1 MPAAIEAIARYID
14 HLEDRAWIEQLV
26 EGHGVPQVLRGI
38 SELVVDGA
46 PGPAHNALTL
56 ARDLGMRGIVDP
68 DLTSR
73 VRAEMPALLFPSLQR
88 GLQATAYSVRAGV
101 VYTIGKLS
109 FDDQAQLLRDAFE
122 QFLDRDPL
130 LLPRIFFELHWLLPG
145 PEWSYIRRLT
155 EAPHRLIRWSALA
168 AIEPYP
174 CGPGDDALA
183 QKQQTYERLATDPFE
198 PLAAESRHRLA
209 ALLRGTEADGSPQLV
224 KPGLTFEAVE
234 LRFTNRLPPAADYT
248 IEELDAFVVSLM
260 PRSRDE

>member
-1 MPAAIEAIARYID
+1 MPAAIEAIAQYID
-14 HLEDRAWIEQLV
+14 HLEDRAWLERLV

-56 ARDLGMRGIVDP
+56 ARDLGIRGIVDP
-68 DLTSR
+68 DMTSR

-88 GLQATAYSVRAGV
+88 GLQATAYTVRAGV

-122 QFLDRDPL
+122 RSLDRDPL
-130 LLPRIFFELHWLLPG
+130 LLPRIVFELHWLLPG
-145 PEWSYIRRLT
+145 PEWSYIHRLT

-174 CGPGDDALA
+174 CAPGDEAFA
-183 QKQQTYERLATDPFE
+183 HKQQTYERLATDPFE

-209 ALLRGTEADGSPQLV
+209 ALLRGTEEDGSQQLV
-224 KPGLTFEAVE
+224 EPGLSFEAVE
-234 LRFTNRLPPAADYT
+234 LRFTNHLPPAADYT
-248 IEELDAFVVSLM
+248 IEELDAFVASLM
-260 PRSRDE
+260 PRQRDE